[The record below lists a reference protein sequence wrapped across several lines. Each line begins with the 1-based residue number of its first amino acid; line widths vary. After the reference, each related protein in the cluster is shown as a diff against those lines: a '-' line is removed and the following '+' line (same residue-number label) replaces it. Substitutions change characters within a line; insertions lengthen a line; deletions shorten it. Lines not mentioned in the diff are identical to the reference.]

1 MELRRL
7 EYFVAVARHGQFT
20 RAADELWIT
29 QSALSQQVRRLEA
42 ELGVELLRRTARGA
56 ELTPAGEELLPRA
69 EAILAEV
76 SHARAALDRH
86 AGATRGRVRVA
97 ATTMDTPG
105 LPAALAAFHRAHPGL
120 QIALRHAPATEIAA
134 LVASGAAD
142 VGIASLNGPAPAG
155 VEASPLAEHPLRVL
169 LAPGDAPAAA
179 GGVEIGELRGR
190 PFILAEPG
198 TALRETV
205 MAACQA
211 AGFSPVPLFEVSDP
225 GTVRFLAH
233 AGLGV
238 SIVPASW
245 LEQPGPEV
253 VAAELA
259 EPAPRHRVAL
269 LVPAG
274 RETAAGRLL
283 RDVLLEDLRPLAEQL
298 RELALQPALRPGA
311 DEPADLLPAAEHD
324 ERRHR
329 EHGVLAPRSAGARR
343 RRAARR
349 AGRRAR
355 RPARPAPAS
364 SRGRAGTRRR

>member
-179 GGVEIGELRGR
+179 GGVGIGELRGR

-211 AGFSPVPLFEVSDP
+211 AGFSPVPLFEISDP

-253 VAAELA
+253 VAATLA

-283 RDVLLEDLRPLAEQL
+283 RDVLLEDL
-298 RELALQPALRPGA
+298 
-311 DEPADLLPAAEHD
+311 
-324 ERRHR
+324 
-329 EHGVLAPRSAGARR
+329 
-343 RRAARR
+343 
-349 AGRRAR
+349 GR
-355 RPARPAPAS
+355 
-364 SRGRAGTRRR
+364 